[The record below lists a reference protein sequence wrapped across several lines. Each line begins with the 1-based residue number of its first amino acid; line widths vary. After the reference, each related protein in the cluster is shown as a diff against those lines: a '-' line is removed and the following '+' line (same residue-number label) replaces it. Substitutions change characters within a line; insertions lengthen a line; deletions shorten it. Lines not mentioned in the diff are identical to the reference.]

1 MISSEGAAEMKT
13 KRTAK
18 KKSGKRPPQKI
29 KTVRSR
35 ATGIQRR
42 SGSGFSNGIDLERAM
57 LVEESLDERERR
69 G

>member
-1 MISSEGAAEMKT
+1 MNSSEGAAEMKT

-18 KKSGKRPPQKI
+18 KKSGKRLPQKI
-29 KTVRSR
+29 RTVRSR
-35 ATGIQRR
+35 ATSIQPR
-42 SGSGFSNGIDLERAM
+42 SGSEFLNGVDLERAL

>member
-1 MISSEGAAEMKT
+1 MNSSEGAAEMKT

-18 KKSGKRPPQKI
+18 KKSGKRLPQKI
-29 KTVRSR
+29 KTVRSK
-35 ATGIQRR
+35 ATSIQPR
-42 SGSGFSNGIDLERAM
+42 SASGFSNGIDLERAM

>member
-13 KRTAK
+13 KRMAK
-18 KKSGKRPPQKI
+18 KKSGKRPPEKI
-29 KTVRSR
+29 GTVRSR
-35 ATGIQRR
+35 ATSIQQR
-42 SGSGFSNGIDLERAM
+42 SGSEFLNGVDLERAL

>member
-18 KKSGKRPPQKI
+18 KKSGTRVPQKI
-29 KTVRSR
+29 GTVGSR
-35 ATGIQRR
+35 ATSIQRR
-42 SGSGFSNGIDLERAM
+42 SGSGFSNGIDLEGAL